1 MKKNSNSCADE
12 SATEPTTKPASDD
25 LNMSA
30 GAEML
35 IARMKTNPEDFQYG
49 AKFYRVV
56 KALEDGQQ
64 WISRRDRDALRRAYD
79 MNIVEGDFTEWVY
92 GEIFNPKETEPDL
105 QSKYAN
111 ALGQSMMNTKNAIAG
126 QVLMGGGWTDPNAVY
141 GSALQGV
148 SVSNNLSSS
157 PGSWTVSAAPPS
169 PPLDPSY
176 IEKLKTKLGL

>member
-1 MKKNSNSCADE
+1 
-12 SATEPTTKPASDD
+12 
-25 LNMSA
+25 MSA

-64 WISRRDRDALRRAYD
+64 WVSRRDRDALRRAYD

-92 GEIFNPKETEPDL
+92 GEIFNPKEIEPDI

-111 ALGQSMMNTKNAIAG
+111 ALGQSMMGTKNAIAG
-126 QVLMGGGWTDPNAVY
+126 QVLQN
-141 GSALQGV
+141 SAMWNGTVPAQGAIV
-148 SVSNNLSSS
+148 SKLSSK
-157 PGSWTVSAAPPS
+157 PESWTVSTGAGHS
-169 PPLDPSY
+169 HSLTLGNTKHDESMLQ
-176 IEKLKTKLGL
+176 KMKNKLGL

>member
-12 SATEPTTKPASDD
+12 SANEPTTKPASDD

-64 WISRRDRDALRRAYD
+64 WVSRRDRDALRRAYD

-92 GEIFNPKETEPDL
+92 GEIFNPKE
-105 QSKYAN
+105 
-111 ALGQSMMNTKNAIAG
+111 
-126 QVLMGGGWTDPNAVY
+126 
-141 GSALQGV
+141 
-148 SVSNNLSSS
+148 
-157 PGSWTVSAAPPS
+157 
-169 PPLDPSY
+169 
-176 IEKLKTKLGL
+176 

>member
-92 GEIFNPKETEPDL
+92 GEIFNPKEPDVAA
-105 QSKYAN
+105 QRVYAQMQ
-111 ALGQSMMNTKNAIAG
+111 GQQAQIQAQMAQQMTTATGLHGNAI
-126 QVLMGGGWTDPNAVY
+126 Q
-141 GSALQGV
+141 
-148 SVSNNLSSS
+148 NNLSSS
-157 PGSWTVSAAPPS
+157 PGSWTVSASSNATAEPH
-169 PPLDPSY
+169 LTDSY
-176 IEKLKTKLGL
+176 IKKLKDKLGI